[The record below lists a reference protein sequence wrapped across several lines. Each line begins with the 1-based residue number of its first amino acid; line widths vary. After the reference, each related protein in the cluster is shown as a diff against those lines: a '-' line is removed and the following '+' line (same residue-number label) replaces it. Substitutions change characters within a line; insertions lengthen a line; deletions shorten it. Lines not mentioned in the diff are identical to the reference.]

1 MFNVLQKR
9 KIKTKIHDR
18 NRKLAE
24 QKTKQNKHL
33 KESKTKL
40 LVTKIL
46 DKIAAH
52 QHVNRLSSGEEII

>member
-9 KIKTKIHDR
+9 KIETKMHNR
-18 NRKLAE
+18 NRKLTE
-24 QKTKQNKHL
+24 QKTKQNKYL

-40 LVTKIL
+40 NR
-46 DKIAAH
+46 IAAH